1 MNEKEIRR
9 HSLNLVGAYAD
20 DLEDSLAEELIQ
32 FRSLLISSVEL
43 FDNDQACSNELNMYK
58 AIINKRLKS
67 TFPNVEI
74 MLRIYLSLMISNAT
88 GERSFSKLKLIKN
101 NLRSTMGQNRLVS
114 LSLMSIECDIMRS
127 IDFSDIINEFARRK
141 ARRVHL

>member
-1 MNEKEIRR
+1 MAKLESLKEKEIRR

-20 DLEDSLAEELIQ
+20 DLEDSIAEELIQ

-88 GERSFSKLKLIKN
+88 GERSFSKLKRIKIKHG
-101 NLRSTMGQNRLVS
+101 SEPTCIIV
-114 LSLMSIECDIMRS
+114 LMSIECDIMLS
-127 IDFSDIINEFARRK
+127 IDFSDIINEFARR
-141 ARRVHL
+141 VHL